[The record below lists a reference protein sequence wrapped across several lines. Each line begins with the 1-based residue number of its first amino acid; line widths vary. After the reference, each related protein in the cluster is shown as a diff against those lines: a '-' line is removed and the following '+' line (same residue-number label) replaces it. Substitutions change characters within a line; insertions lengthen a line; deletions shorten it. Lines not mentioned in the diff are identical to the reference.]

1 MLDPVTI
8 RYAQALFNVACQARA
23 LDAVQRDV
31 ERLGRELQGELGSRV
46 FDARLSLDG
55 RRKEL
60 EARLSGAHELVQ
72 NFVGLLFDKRR
83 EEVLRHVAEAFR
95 LRVLADQNLA
105 EGVVESARPLGE
117 KEIGDLARLVG
128 QRLGKTVRLE
138 NRVSPSLLGGVRVT
152 VENRMID
159 GSVRGRLDGLSK
171 RLHDAPLPAPSS
183 N

>member
-8 RYAQALFNVACQARA
+8 RYAQALFEVARKAKA

-31 ERLGRELQGELGSRV
+31 ERLGRELHGELGSRT
-46 FDARLSLDG
+46 FDARLPLEG

-60 EARLSGAHELVQ
+60 EGRLASANELVK
-72 NFVGLLFDKRR
+72 NFVALLFDKRR
-83 EEVLRHVAEAFR
+83 EEVLRNVAEAFR
-95 LRVLADQNLA
+95 RRVLADQNLA
-105 EGVVESARPLGE
+105 EGVVESARPLGD
-117 KEIGDLARLVG
+117 KEIGELARLVG
-128 QRLGKTVRLE
+128 KRLGKTVRLE
-138 NRVSPSLLGGVRVT
+138 NRVAPALLGGVRVT

-171 RLHDAPLPAPSS
+171 RLHEAPLPVPSS